1 MGHFYNGA
9 HYSTQSSLGPNE
21 KFGKE
26 DDMSFH
32 DFAQNLEKKAENS
45 SNLPQ
50 NVVVN
55 DISNSINNYTVEEL
69 LEMLKTQKKLNSLKN
84 ENKQSINEK
93 NELIEHHKNIL
104 SIKSQNEKELKE
116 QNEKLLSEIK
126 KLKSGM
132 PTLECDVNHNITI
145 VGGKSGKYTDGV
157 YIESFDGKYGQI
169 FKFSINLKRFS
180 QNNRVTP
187 KGYIYFEEKK
197 ITSRKILCNTSK
209 IFQSKYV
216 I

>member
-1 MGHFYNGA
+1 MELLARSMTDDG
-9 HYSTQSSLGPNE
+9 YSGVTIGNYCRAIKTLINDGLITRYRKIFLSCDSLGE
-21 KFGKE
+21 YL
-26 DDMSFH
+26 D
-32 DFAQNLEKKAENS
+32 
-45 SNLPQ
+45 
-50 NVVVN
+50 VVSEFCN
-55 DISNSINNYTVEEL
+55 QPDI
-69 LEMLKTQKKLNSLKN
+69 
-84 ENKQSINEK
+84 
-93 NELIEHHKNIL
+93 
-104 SIKSQNEKELKE
+104 KE

-180 QNNRVTP
+180 QNNRVPP

-197 ITSRKILCNTSK
+197 S
-209 IFQSKYV
+209 QAGKYYATPQKFFNQNM
-216 I
+216 

>member
-84 ENKQSINEK
+84 EK

-145 VGGKSGKYTDGV
+145 VDGKSGKYTDGV

-180 QNNRVTP
+180 QNNRVPP